1 MAQSAKKSI
10 KQSHPEA
17 EHTARRSVLNGIAVS
32 TGIAIGRTQ
41 FINRR
46 FGKQEI
52 RLSIER
58 EDIDRE
64 IARLEE
70 AVDSLVREFSEA
82 KTQLSKNRAGVGD
95 SKDQTDILE
104 VYILICRDPKLLGA
118 ARESIRN
125 KLLCAEW
132 AWQRAQDKV
141 VASFEK
147 MDSQYLRERAAD
159 VKAVGSRV
167 LARLGG
173 FDGEH
178 RLSADSHIIFAHDLT
193 PADTLALPPESIMA
207 LATEMGGQT
216 SHTGILARSMD
227 IPCVVGV
234 NSLEELVPDN
244 AIAIVD
250 GVQGFIIINP
260 TEAELQEYTTR
271 QAQYEE
277 YQRRIRS
284 QASLPAETEDGVRV
298 GVYGNI
304 ELPQEVGQIRNLG
317 GDGVGLYR
325 TEFGYMLR
333 RSLPTEEELVGDYV
347 MALKSMHPGRV
358 VLRTLDIGADK
369 NLGGKSALEEDNP
382 ALGLR
387 AIRYCLRHQEIFRR
401 QLKAMLRA
409 SAHGNAAIMFPMIS
423 GLTELRQ
430 AKSILGEVRQELDNE
445 GIPYDKNIR
454 VGTMIELPA
463 AVFVA
468 PALAKEVDFF
478 SIGTNDLIQYTLGID
493 RGNKYVSYLYQ
504 PLHPAIIQSIRLVV
518 DAAHEAGIT
527 VCVCGE
533 MASDPYCLP
542 ILLAMGIDDLSI
554 NAQSIPAIKY
564 LIRNLDTDELRAL
577 LREVYNSNSART
589 TTRLMAHFVYSHFE
603 KEINFFNS
611 AAGRNG

>member
-1 MAQSAKKSI
+1 MAPPNSI
-10 KQSHPEA
+10 LHPEA
-17 EHTARRSVLNGIAVS
+17 EYTARRSVLNGIAVS
-32 TGIAIGRTQ
+32 SGIAIGLTQ

-46 FGKQEI
+46 FGQQEM
-52 RLSIER
+52 RRS
-58 EDIDRE
+58 
-64 IARLEE
+64 IARNAVEAEIVRLED
-70 AVDSLVREFSEA
+70 AVSNLIQEFAEA
-82 KTQLSKNRAGVGD
+82 KALLAKNRAGVGD

-104 VYILICRDPKLLGA
+104 VYMLICRDPKLLDVS
-118 ARESIRN
+118 RDSIRS

-141 VASFEK
+141 VATFEK

-173 FDGEH
+173 FKGEQK
-178 RLSADSHIIFAHDLT
+178 LSADKHIIFAHDLT
-193 PADTLALPPESIMA
+193 PADTLALPPERIMA

-216 SHTGILARSMD
+216 SHTGILARSMG

-234 NSLEELVPDN
+234 NGLEELVPDN

-260 TEAELQEYTTR
+260 TESELLEYTSL
-271 QAQYEE
+271 QAEYEN
-277 YQRRIRS
+277 YHRRIRS
-284 QASLPAETEDGVRV
+284 QAFLPAETKDSIRVRV
-298 GVYGNI
+298 YANI
-304 ELPQEVGQIRNLG
+304 EMPQEVEQIKKLG
-317 GDGVGLYR
+317 GDGIGLYR
-325 TEFGYMLR
+325 TEFGYMSR
-333 RSLPTEEELVGDYV
+333 RSLPTEEELYNDYSLAV
-347 MALKSMHPGRV
+347 ESMAPGRV

-369 NLGGKSALEEDNP
+369 TLGGKPALEENNP
-382 ALGLR
+382 SLGLR

-401 QLKAMLRA
+401 QLKAILRA
-409 SAHGNAAIMFPMIS
+409 SARGNAAVMFPMIS
-423 GLTELRQ
+423 GLTELRR
-430 AKSILGEVRQELDNE
+430 AKLILGEVRQELDNE
-445 GIPYDKNIR
+445 GIAYDKNIP
-454 VGTMIELPA
+454 VGTMIELPS
-463 AVFVA
+463 AVFQA

-518 DAAHEAGIT
+518 DAAHEAGIN

-542 ILLAMGIDDLSI
+542 ILLALGVDDVSI
-554 NAQSIPAIKY
+554 NPQSIPAIKHMV
-564 LIRNLDTDELRAL
+564 RNLDMDELRGL
-577 LREVYNSNSART
+577 LREVFNSSSTKT

-603 KEINFFNS
+603 NELDFFNS
-611 AAGRNG
+611 AAGRSM